1 MTGGIVILRSSG
13 LESLL
18 DRRCTNLFLGISQ
31 PLFVLLLFLL
41 STMLV
46 RAIMV
51 DC

>member
-1 MTGGIVILRSSG
+1 SS
-13 LESLL
+13 ESLL
-18 DRRCTNLFLGISQ
+18 DRRCTNLSFGISK